1 MKPILNSLLAA
12 AVLTLTGSAAYA
24 VPSHNIDVRDLM
36 TVRQYQKT
44 GLSKLSP
51 QQIKAFNSWLAMTAQ
66 RYRQAGLSKLSPKER
81 TALTTWL
88 MQYLAHGR
96 ASSSARTAPPPPPPS
111 ANPAPAKPRP
121 APAQT
126 TRPQSAADKPAPKQQ
141 EEKQQEKTPDKVV
154 SHIVGEF
161 NGWNGNTV
169 FKLANGQ
176 VWKQADSAAR
186 LDVHMVNPKVT
197 IKSLLIGWGLPGQG
211 HPQMVFVRRI
221 K

>member
-1 MKPILNSLLAA
+1 LTSLLIAA
-12 AVLTLTGSAAYA
+12 ALTLIGSAACA
-24 VPSHNIDVRDLM
+24 APSKHLDVRDLM

-51 QQIKAFNSWLAMTAQ
+51 QQLKAFNSWLAMTAQ
-66 RYRQAGLSKLSPKER
+66 RYRKTGLSKLSPKER
-81 TALTTWL
+81 TALMAWI

-96 ASSSARTAPPPPPPS
+96 APSSARSAPPPPS
-111 ANPAPAKPRP
+111 ANPTPAKPKPAPAP

-126 TRPQSAADKPAPKQQ
+126 TRPQKATAKPAPRR
-141 EEKQQEKTPDKVV
+141 QEKKPQENTSGKIV

-161 NGWNGNTV
+161 NGWDGNTV

-186 LDVHMVNPKVT
+186 LNVHMMNPKVT
-197 IKSLLIGWGLPGQG
+197 IKSLLIGWGLRVQG